1 MFDRAWA
8 LFKTAIFTIV
18 VPGTVAVYLPDALT
32 RGAVFAP
39 PSGLAGYAALI
50 PIAFGVVL
58 YARCAW
64 DFSVVGL
71 GTPAPIDPPKALV
84 NSRALP
90 VDAQPDI
97 RRRHVGS
104 RRRVDPDGV
113 VRPRLARAGGVR
125 RIQRLRDAV
134 RGADA
139 PGKVRRRV
147 HELLRSSPEVALKE
161 GLMDTMKPDVQST
174 RLYLMLSV
182 VGVVLLVIGW
192 YEWLV
197 R

>member
-84 NSRALP
+84 RRGPYRWTRNPIYVAVTSVLVGEWILTGSSALGWHALA
-90 VDAQPDI
+90 VF
-97 RRRHVGS
+97 VGFNAFVMLYEEPTL
-104 RRRVDPDGV
+104 REKFGDEYTNYCGRV
-113 VRPRLARAGGVR
+113 PR
-125 RIQRLRDAV
+125 
-134 RGADA
+134 
-139 PGKVRRRV
+139 
-147 HELLRSSPEVALKE
+147 
-161 GLMDTMKPDVQST
+161 
-174 RLYLMLSV
+174 
-182 VGVVLLVIGW
+182 
-192 YEWLV
+192 WL
-197 R
+197 